1 MPKRPERT
9 NLAAR
14 FFDILLPLSAA
25 AALAGRGGT
34 GGAQGHG
41 TGGTGGPATGGAI
54 GTGGGTGP
62 GSGGAT
68 PSGQTV
74 GNADYTVSYRSAVRV
89 PGDGTVLGAQAF
101 VNQINLLDPIVA
113 IRCPVSNAGAFQTAA
128 DALGGI
134 TWTHPVTILKDQS
147 LPPLYQGMVPPAR
160 GAVPQTN
167 GAGASDTSSAP
178 TITRPDLVGYQDG
191 TAIYLSQRHG
201 LLAVKT
207 GGPTPVLSCALKLPG
222 QPKYF
227 FYQGNELVLLVNG
240 LSAAESALLRFR
252 VTGSGFDFIDSV
264 MLDGQSVQDARLFD
278 STLVVY
284 TSLQTTTPIGGTPG
298 PNGTPSGGATD
309 GSGTATGGAIA
320 QPAGRGNVVNSTGVA
335 VTAVKWD
342 TALSVAWHEEFL
354 NDPVTDPFAGQDPVA
369 AARTMKPGDVIQT
382 VRTFKPFI
390 SASDRY
396 VVVSRDVSRT
406 VFTGVQTQTYSYC
419 SQSHQGTAHTVKT
432 CSPTYEERPNPDYR
446 PPQNTAGDYDC
457 NGKTLLDC
465 IQEAAPTVSQYIW
478 VRTGQT
484 CSTYTYYDWVCD
496 KYTTDTVSYPTYA
509 SQSSTQFVVYRYD
522 AGDFVKLDQQLY
534 ELADPGTTTGSVAS
548 LGFSGK
554 PLEVAGSIDSKNDLQ
569 FQHGHFYVLTNQGQ
583 VLHTL
588 LLVGNSIAKLGTQN
602 EPRQRTGS
610 SYASAH
616 ATLFSDDRMMI
627 SRAYYDYNNPMNIP
641 SWSDVIML
649 DLTHPDFP
657 VPVNQFV
664 MPGSSDQL
672 ILANDGVLGPGT
684 VAFTSGGVSRNLQ
697 KLTLFDR
704 VNASEIGNVL
714 LGTEFNA
721 SFASSWLGVSDDQ
734 RLRLEPV
741 SQRLFLPY
749 GGYLDTPKGTFNPQA
764 HRLNITAVANRLLTP
779 ETTFDVVEDIV
790 RTVSTS
796 SAIGA
801 GAALAFGDSS
811 VYALTQT
818 PGSWALTTIE
828 EFATPIAVYRFGDRA
843 DLHARIDRIGSR
855 CEISTFQGSLNAFKP
870 TRLAKGPAIACPE
883 AGYATAVGLSIVF
896 GESGTGWQLSAD
908 GTSITAL
915 DAAAVAERLTH
926 VKSDIY
932 CALNANVTD
941 GTPVPY
947 LDAVPSVVTCF
958 PFPGVATSGAGGTT
972 GATPTPVAGPIRN

>member
-1 MPKRPERT
+1 MAKRRERT
-9 NLAAR
+9 RLAAR
-14 FFDILLPLSAA
+14 FFDILIPLSAA
-25 AALAGRGGT
+25 AALAAGCGGAGPGGTPGSGGAPGSGGGVGT
-34 GGAQGHG
+34 GGAV
-41 TGGTGGPATGGAI
+41 
-54 GTGGGTGP
+54 GP

-68 PSGQTV
+68 PPGQPV
-74 GNADYTVSYRSAVRV
+74 GNADYTVSYRSGVRV
-89 PGDGTVLGAQAF
+89 PSDGTVLAAQAF
-101 VNQINLLDPIVA
+101 VNQVNLLDPIVS
-113 IRCPVSNAGAFQTAA
+113 IRCPVSNAAAFETAA

-147 LPPLYQGMVPPAR
+147 LPPLYQGMVPPPR
-160 GAVPQTN
+160 LAVPATD
-167 GAGASDTSSAP
+167 GASDSGSGSAP
-178 TITRPDLVGYQDG
+178 TITRPDLVGYQDD

-240 LSAAESALLRFR
+240 LSVTEAALLRFR
-252 VTGSGFDFIDSV
+252 VTAGGFDFVDAV
-264 MLDGQSVQDARLFD
+264 MLDKQSIQDARLFD

-284 TSLQTTTPIGGTPG
+284 SSLQTATPIGGTPV
-298 PNGTPSGGATD
+298 PNDTPSGGAVA
-309 GSGTATGGAIA
+309 GTATGGAIA
-320 QPAGRGNVVNSTGVA
+320 QPAGPGNVITSSGVA

-342 TALSVAWHEEFL
+342 TALTVAWHEEFL
-354 NDPVTDPFAGQDPVA
+354 NDPVMDPFAGQDPVA
-369 AARTMKPGDVIQT
+369 ASKALKPGDVIQT

-406 VFTGVQTQTYSYC
+406 VFTGTQTQTNTYC
-419 SQSHQGTAHTVKT
+419 SASHQGSAHSYQT
-432 CSPTYEERPNPDYR
+432 CAPTYEQRPNPDYR
-446 PPQNTAGDYDC
+446 PPQNSAGDYDC

-465 IQEAAPTVSQYIW
+465 IQQAAPTVSQYIW

-496 KYTTDTVSYPTYA
+496 KYTTDTVSYPTYGN
-509 SQSSTQFVVYRYD
+509 QSSTQFVVYRYD

-534 ELADPGTTTGSVAS
+534 EMGDPGATTGSVPS
-548 LGFSGK
+548 LSFSGK

-610 SYASAH
+610 SYSNTH

-641 SWSDVIML
+641 NWSDVIML
-649 DLTHPDFP
+649 DLTEADFP
-657 VPVNQFV
+657 TPVNQFV

-672 ILANDGVLGPGT
+672 ILAQDGVLGPGT

-704 VNASEIGNVL
+704 VNASEIGNLL

-721 SFASSWLGVSDDQ
+721 SFAMSWLGASDDQ
-734 RLRLEPV
+734 RIRLDPDN
-741 SQRLFLPY
+741 QRLFLPY
-749 GGYLDTPKGTFNPQA
+749 GGYLDTPKGSFNPQA
-764 HRLNITAVANRLLTP
+764 HRLNVTAVASQSLTP

-790 RTVSTS
+790 RTVSTG
-796 SAIGA
+796 SAAGA
-801 GAALAFGDSS
+801 GTALAFGDSS

-828 EFATPIAVYRFGDRA
+828 EFASPVAVYRLSDHA
-843 DLHARIDRIGSR
+843 DLHARIDRIGAR

-870 TRLAKGPAIACPE
+870 TRLATGPQIACPE
-883 AGYATAVGLSIVF
+883 AGYPTAVGLAIVF
-896 GESGTGWQLSAD
+896 GQSSTGWQLSAD

-926 VKSDIY
+926 VKTNIY
-932 CALNANVTD
+932 CTLNPNVTD
-941 GTPVPY
+941 ATPVPY
-947 LDAVPSVVTCF
+947 LDGVPDVVTCF
-958 PFPGVATSGAGGTT
+958 PYPTTVTNGAGGAAGTM
-972 GATPTPVAGPIRN
+972 PTPVAGPTRN